1 MVYAGTLSAVVLAAG
16 RGQRMKQPVS
26 KVYLPLG
33 GRPVLSYSLEKFIRC
48 EHVEEI
54 VLVIRPEDE
63 ERLRSDVLDA
73 LPFALEDVKT
83 VKVVPGG
90 ERRQDSAQAGV
101 RAARGEWVAVHD
113 GARPFFSLRLLD
125 SLFEAARAHRA
136 AIPTLPLKDSVHTL
150 NEEGFVVQP
159 LKREGLHIAQTP
171 QCFERLLLER
181 ALEEAEE
188 RGLAFT
194 DEAAAVL
201 AMEGVRAI
209 AVPGEEQNIKIT
221 TPWDLQLAEALLR
234 AGLA

>member
-1 MVYAGTLSAVVLAAG
+1 MEH
-16 RGQRMKQPVS
+16 PVP

-33 GRPVLSYSLEKFIRC
+33 GRPVLSYSLEKFAHC
-48 EHVEEI
+48 EYVEEI

-63 ERLRSDVLDA
+63 ERLRSDVLGT
-73 LPFALEDVKT
+73 LPFALEDAKAVKI
-83 VKVVPGG
+83 VPGG

-101 RAARGEWVAVHD
+101 RAARGRWVAVHD

-125 SLFEAARAHRA
+125 ALFEAAQIHRA
-136 AIPTLPLKDSVHTL
+136 AIPTLPLKESVHAVDRE
-150 NEEGFVVQP
+150 NFVAQP
-159 LKREGLHIAQTP
+159 LEREGLHIAQTP
-171 QCFERLLLER
+171 QCFERPLLER
-181 ALEEAEE
+181 ALSKAEE
-188 RGLAFT
+188 RGLTFT

-201 AMEGVRAI
+201 AMEGIRAF